1 MLLFQEPFYEVPS
14 CQDTYSI
21 SHPWSTLGCDYCKSN
36 LSLHYIPP
44 IEMASVAPKRFN
56 AAEYTNDSKKHVLL
70 AASGSVATI
79 KLPLIAQALAQNEN
93 ISVRIVVTQNAREFL
108 QSQAD
113 EQPSLESLLTISGI
127 DGVYY
132 DSDEWS
138 KPWVRGDKILHIEL
152 RRWADVLVIAPL
164 SANTMAKMSHG
175 ISDNLLLSVVRAW
188 DTTGMIDMQRKQIMI
203 APAMN
208 TAMWRHPITRK
219 QLKTIDQDWT
229 DGEQSSVILLRPME
243 KELACGDTGDG
254 AMMDWKQIV
263 ARVEEHL
270 SLKKLPNGDT

>member
-1 MLLFQEPFYEVPS
+1 
-14 CQDTYSI
+14 
-21 SHPWSTLGCDYCKSN
+21 
-36 LSLHYIPP
+36 
-44 IEMASVAPKRFN
+44 MASTSGKRFS
-56 AAEYTNDSKKHVLL
+56 AADHANDGKSHILL

-93 ISVRIVVTQNAREFL
+93 VSVRIIVTENAREFL
-108 QSQAD
+108 QSQAE
-113 EQPSLESLLTISGI
+113 EQPRLESLYNIRGI
-127 DGVYY
+127 DGIYY

-152 RRWADVLVIAPL
+152 RRWAHVLMIAPL
-164 SANTMAKMSHG
+164 SANTMAKMSNG

-229 DGEQSSVILLRPME
+229 DGERSSVILLRPME

-263 ARVEEHL
+263 VRVEEHL
-270 SLKKLPNGDT
+270 GLMKLPNGGDTCYKPTLK